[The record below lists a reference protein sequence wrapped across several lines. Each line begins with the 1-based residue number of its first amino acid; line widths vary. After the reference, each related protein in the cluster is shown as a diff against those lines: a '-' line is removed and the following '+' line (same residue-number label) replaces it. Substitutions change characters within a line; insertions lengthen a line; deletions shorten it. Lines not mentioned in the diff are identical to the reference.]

1 MNDRTEIDIILPCYN
16 PPPRWEQK
24 VIRKFKEIQSLF
36 SPIDFH
42 LLIVSDGSKR
52 GYEPET
58 VAALEQAIPGI
69 QIIDYRPNRGKG
81 YALRKAVQQTRSEYI
96 IYTDYDFPYTD
107 DSFREVINSLLKGAD
122 IVVATRDRSY
132 QNNLPPFRRF
142 LSESSH
148 LCNAIFLRLKIRDTQ
163 GGLKGFNQTGKTVFL
178 STKVNS
184 FLFDTEF
191 IYKGQQKKINIQA
204 VQSRIRDGLTVSDMG
219 FNVLKREMANFLSI
233 VFTNDL
239 TQF

>member
-1 MNDRTEIDIILPCYN
+1 MNRRTDLDLILPCYN
-16 PPPRWEQK
+16 PPPGWELK
-24 VIRKFKEIQSLF
+24 VIGKFKEVQSLF
-36 SPIDFH
+36 TSINFH
-42 LLIVSDGSKR
+42 LLIVSDGSTR

-58 VAALEQAIPGI
+58 VATLKQEITGI
-69 QIIDYRPNRGKG
+69 QIVDYRTNRGKG
-81 YALRKAVQQTRSEYI
+81 YALREAVRHCQSEYI

-107 DSFREVINSLLKGAD
+107 DSFDRVISTLLGGAD
-122 IVVATRDRSY
+122 LVVAIRDRNY
-132 QNNLPPFRRF
+132 QKNLPPFRRF

-148 LCNAIFLRLKIRDTQ
+148 LCNAIFLRLKVRDTQ

-191 IYKGQQKKINIQA
+191 IYKAQRKKLNIQA

-219 FNVLKREMANFLSI
+219 FNVLKREMANFFSI
-233 VFTNDL
+233 LFNK
-239 TQF
+239 

>member
-16 PPPRWEQK
+16 PPPGWEQK
-24 VIRKFKEIQSLF
+24 VIGKFKEIQSLF

-42 LLIVSDGSKR
+42 LLIVSDGSRR

-58 VAALEQAIPGI
+58 VAALDQGIPGI

-107 DSFREVINSLLKGAD
+107 DSFKEVINSLLKGAD
-122 IVVATRDRSY
+122 IVVATRDRNY
-132 QNNLPPFRRF
+132 QKNLPPFRRF

-163 GGLKGFNQTGKTVFL
+163 GGLKGFNQTGKTVF
-178 STKVNS
+178 
-184 FLFDTEF
+184 
-191 IYKGQQKKINIQA
+191 YQQK
-204 VQSRIRDGLTVSDMG
+204 LTVSCSIPNLYIMG
-219 FNVLKREMANFLSI
+219 NRKK
-233 VFTNDL
+233 
-239 TQF
+239 